1 MSRGVPVNSA
11 TADKSEQEALDP
23 FDFAPHFALNGRAS
37 DFAKATPD
45 KSQGKQDRF
54 HGNDR
59 ELVCRAHPTF
69 LLTGWGREFI
79 MSGEECVK
87 LKKGIPEDSIVITK
101 EEILKVLAKNE
112 PELQKRFKVSKM
124 ALFGSYARGD
134 QQPNSDVDILVEVDP
149 SIGLEFVTL
158 AERIEKLLGVSV
170 DLVSSRAVN
179 SRAMKYIE
187 PELIYV

>member
-1 MSRGVPVNSA
+1 MP
-11 TADKSEQEALDP
+11 E
-23 FDFAPHFALNGRAS
+23 
-37 DFAKATPD
+37 
-45 KSQGKQDRF
+45 
-54 HGNDR
+54 GN
-59 ELVCRAHPTF
+59 
-69 LLTGWGREFI
+69 
-79 MSGEECVK
+79 
-87 LKKGIPEDSIVITK
+87 IVITK
-101 EEILKVLAKNE
+101 EEILKTLAKDK
-112 PELQKRFKVSKM
+112 PELMRRFKVRKM

-187 PELIYV
+187 PELLYV